1 MPYVIKR
8 RQEEGGGYA
17 APLGHKHSYVSELQ
31 YARTWPTRADAEREC
46 CGENESVR
54 DVTDEL
60 QQPLPVPNVR
70 YPAGEGLRTRRFV
83 RTGEFREP
91 RAGEW
96 YLSGAIPEAWRAP
109 NALSTKF
116 HILRQVE

>member
-17 APLGHKHSYVSELQ
+17 APLGHKNSYVPELQ
-31 YARTWPTRADAEREC
+31 YARTWPTRADAQC
-46 CGENESVR
+46 DCGENESVR

-60 QQPLPVPNVR
+60 QQPLPVPRER

-116 HILRQVE
+116 HILQQVE